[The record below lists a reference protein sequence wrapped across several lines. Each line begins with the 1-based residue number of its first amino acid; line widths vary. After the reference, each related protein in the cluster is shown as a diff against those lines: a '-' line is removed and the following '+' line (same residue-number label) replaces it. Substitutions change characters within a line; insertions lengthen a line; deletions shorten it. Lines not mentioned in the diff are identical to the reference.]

1 MSLLHHAWVSQEG
14 MSEAY
19 NESHKDSKKVEL
31 FNDFLRKN
39 KKIGSLAQFNK
50 VNEEDGGLDD
60 ELDIPEND
68 LYNEGQVSNSMQEM
82 HRKNLSQAMYAH
94 LIREE
99 LKERNKLGKILFG
112 PRLDKNK
119 TLITYKASVEQFLA
133 QVDTWRTEE
142 IYEHTDCTGMVWI
155 SW

>member
-19 NESHKDSKKVEL
+19 NESHKDSKKVKL

-60 ELDIPEND
+60 EVAY
-68 LYNEGQVSNSMQEM
+68 LYRVYVRV
-82 HRKNLSQAMYAH
+82 HVL
-94 LIREE
+94 
-99 LKERNKLGKILFG
+99 
-112 PRLDKNK
+112 
-119 TLITYKASVEQFLA
+119 T
-133 QVDTWRTEE
+133 RT
-142 IYEHTDCTGMVWI
+142 CA
-155 SW
+155 